1 MIDIDE
7 RQHFAL
13 DLVLRAG
20 RLALDMHRNLAPIE
34 SKTPIDFCTE
44 ADRAVEQLIR
54 DELVAKFGDAVIGEE
69 YGGTAG
75 ESLWIVDPI
84 DGTAGYIHGTR
95 RWCVSLAYMHAGEIE
110 IGIVFAPAEDRLFVA
125 RRGQGASLNGKP
137 IKVSHLAHGAAP
149 VIETG
154 WSERRPLHAFLEVL
168 QGLTEQRM
176 EFRRYGSG
184 ALGLADVAC
193 GTNDGYVELHIN
205 SWDVLAGILLV
216 REAGGW
222 TNDFLAD
229 EGLQKG
235 NLIVAATPELREKLT
250 AITAGPATAR

>member
-1 MIDIDE
+1 MIDIDA
-7 RQHFAL
+7 RQRFAL

-20 RLALDMHRNLAPIE
+20 RLARDMRQNLAPIE
-34 SKTPIDFCTE
+34 TKTPIDFCTE

-54 DELVAKFGDAVIGEE
+54 SELVAGFGDAVIGEE

-110 IGIVFAPAEDRLFVA
+110 IGIIFAPAEDRLFVA
-125 RRGQGASLNGKP
+125 RRGQGATLNGKP
-137 IKVSHLAHGAAP
+137 IAVSHLAHGAAP

-154 WSERRPLHAFLEVL
+154 WSERRPLEAFCELIR
-168 QGLTEQRM
+168 GLTAARL

-193 GTNDGYVELHIN
+193 GSNDGYVELHIN
-205 SWDVLAGILLV
+205 SWDVLAGLLLV

-229 EGLQKG
+229 DGLQNG
-235 NLIVAATPELREKLT
+235 NVIIAATPELKEKLT
-250 AITAGPATAR
+250 AITAGPSTAR

>member
-7 RQHFAL
+7 RQRFAL

-20 RLALDMHRNLAPIE
+20 QLALDMRHNLAPIE

-54 DELVAKFGDAVIGEE
+54 GELVGRFGDAVIGEE

-75 ESLWIVDPI
+75 ERLWIVDPI

-110 IGIVFAPAEDRLFVA
+110 IGIIFAPAEDRLFVA
-125 RRGQGASLNGKP
+125 RRGQGATLNEKP
-137 IKVSHLAHGAAP
+137 IKVSHLDHGAAP
-149 VIETG
+149 IVETG
-154 WSERRPLHAFLEVL
+154 WSERRPLEAFCDVL
-168 QGLTEQRM
+168 RGLTAERM

-193 GTNDGYVELHIN
+193 GANDGYVELHIN
-205 SWDVLAGILLV
+205 SWDCLAGILLV
-216 REAGGW
+216 QEAGGW

-229 EGLQKG
+229 DGLQKG
-235 NLIVAATPELREKLT
+235 NLLIAATPELQAKLT
-250 AITAGPATAR
+250 TITAGPATAR